1 MSLCLAVCGLLQAQ
15 EPVVIQMSK
24 AEFLQKVMNYEQNP
38 NKWVF
43 LGDKPCI
50 IDFYADWCRPC
61 KIASPIIEDLAKEYK
76 GKIDFYKVNTDREQS
91 LAAAFGIK
99 SIPAFLYCP
108 LNDNPQMSAGIAQ
121 SPEADRCAP
130 PILNLARTT
139 EEAWK
144 HPNADGRML
153 LLGLVSGG

>member
-1 MSLCLAVCGLLQAQ
+1 MKRIALMSLCLAVCGLLQAQ

-61 KIASPIIEDLAKEYK
+61 KIASPIIEE
-76 GKIDFYKVNTDREQS
+76 
-91 LAAAFGIK
+91 
-99 SIPAFLYCP
+99 FL
-108 LNDNPQMSAGIAQ
+108 L
-121 SPEADRCAP
+121 R
-130 PILNLARTT
+130 
-139 EEAWK
+139 K
-144 HPNADGRML
+144 
-153 LLGLVSGG
+153 

>member
-1 MSLCLAVCGLLQAQ
+1 MKRIALMSLCLAVCGLLQAQ

-76 GKIDFYKVNTDREQS
+76 GKIDFYKVNTDNEQA

-121 SPEADRCAP
+121 SPEETKAVFKK
-130 PILNLARTT
+130 II
-139 EEAWK
+139 EEF
-144 HPNADGRML
+144 L
-153 LLGLVSGG
+153 LRK